1 MEQEQEINNEL
12 IRFHDGLVLNKKYIR
27 WIKKVHDCM
36 YICTKSD
43 GCNNLSSHV
52 ICSSNE
58 EHKKDF
64 ERLNVMFR

>member
-1 MEQEQEINNEL
+1 MEEERNTDFIKFN
-12 IRFHDGLVLNKKYIR
+12 DDLVLNKKYIR

-43 GCNNLSSHV
+43 GCNNWSSHV

-58 EHKKDF
+58 NQKKDF
-64 ERLNVMFR
+64 DKINQIFR